1 MFVYALLYDNKWLL
15 QYKLDILV
23 FIEVLSEIVD
33 AKDRIMFVSFI
44 VDIELENS

>member
-15 QYKLDILV
+15 QYKVDILV
-23 FIEVLSEIVD
+23 FIDKSEIVD